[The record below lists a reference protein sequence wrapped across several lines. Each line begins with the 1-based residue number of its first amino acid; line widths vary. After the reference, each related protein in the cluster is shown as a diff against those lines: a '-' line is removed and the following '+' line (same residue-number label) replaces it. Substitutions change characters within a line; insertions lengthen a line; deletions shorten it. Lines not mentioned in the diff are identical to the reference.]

1 MRSFELSQVFFDT
14 KCVIMLK
21 NMKVFAER
29 LKELRLSENLSQR
42 KLAELINLS
51 PSAIKQWED
60 ESRVPNAE
68 AVVVLAKFFDV
79 SSDYLLGL
87 ED

>member
-1 MRSFELSQVFFDT
+1 MRSFERGQVFFDT

>member
-1 MRSFELSQVFFDT
+1 
-14 KCVIMLK
+14 
-21 NMKVFAER
+21 MKVFAER

-42 KLAELINLS
+42 KLAELTKLS
-51 PSAIKQWED
+51 PSAIKQWEN

-68 AVVVLAKFFDV
+68 AVVALAKFFEV
-79 SSDYLLGL
+79 SADYLLGL

>member
-1 MRSFELSQVFFDT
+1 
-14 KCVIMLK
+14 
-21 NMKVFAER
+21 MKVFAER
-29 LKELRLSENLSQR
+29 LKDLRLTENLSQR
-42 KLAELINLS
+42 KLAELTNLS
-51 PSAIKQWED
+51 PSAIKQWEN

-79 SSDYLLGL
+79 SADYLLGL

>member
-1 MRSFELSQVFFDT
+1 MRSFERSQVFFDT